1 LISNCG
7 AVHLDWSGLSLS
19 GYYEAMEAHNVAHDP
34 KAPKQEPA
42 SPEFRE
48 QMRKVFAAQKRGSQ

>member
-1 LISNCG
+1 
-7 AVHLDWSGLSLS
+7 
-19 GYYEAMEAHNVAHDP
+19 MEAHNVAHDP